1 MEYQEIIISNVHT
14 RGFAFGV
21 CKYTG
26 EQVFIPPFVAL
37 LQKLEVGISV
47 IGLLVVNPKNGDS
60 NTTPW
65 QCISIRE
72 MEDKPEVKVDA
83 VQPSTPDAA
92 VLEFIIESRG
102 GYLTTKDIAED
113 LSIEHR
119 TAGNAAQRLFNDGR
133 IARAEVHSRPDQTR
147 ATIILWAATPNCF
160 LAE

>member
-1 MEYQEIIISNVHT
+1 MEYQEVIISNVHT

-37 LQKLEVGISV
+37 LQKLEVGVSV
-47 IGLLVVNPKNGDS
+47 IGLLVVNPKNGDN

-72 MEDKPEVKVDA
+72 MEDKPEVDA
-83 VQPSTPDAA
+83 AQQSTPDAA
-92 VLEFIIESRG
+92 VLEFIRDSRG

-113 LSIEHR
+113 LGIEHR
-119 TAGNAAQRLFNDGR
+119 TAGNAAQRLFNDGK
-133 IARAEVHSRPDQTR
+133 IARAEVHGRPNQTR
-147 ATIILWAATPNCF
+147 ATIILWAATPRCF
-160 LAE
+160 VTE

>member
-1 MEYQEIIISNVHT
+1 MEYQEVIISNVHT

-37 LQKLEVGISV
+37 LQKLEVGVSV
-47 IGLLVVNPKNGDS
+47 IGLLVVNPKNGDN

-65 QCISIRE
+65 QCISIKE
-72 MEDKPEVKVDA
+72 MEDKPEVDA
-83 VQPSTPDAA
+83 AQQSTPDGAI
-92 VLEFIIESRG
+92 LEFIIDSRG

-113 LSIEHR
+113 LGIEHR

-133 IARAEVHSRPDQTR
+133 IARAEVHGRPDQTR
-147 ATIILWAATPNCF
+147 ATIILWAATPRCF
-160 LAE
+160 VTE

>member
-1 MEYQEIIISNVHT
+1 MEYQEVIISNVHT

-37 LQKLEVGISV
+37 LQKLEVGVSV
-47 IGLLVVNPKNGDS
+47 IGLLVVNPKNGDN

-72 MEDKPEVKVDA
+72 MADKPEVDA
-83 VQPSTPDAA
+83 AQQSTPDAA
-92 VLEFIIESRG
+92 VLEFIRDSRG

-113 LSIEHR
+113 LGIEHR
-119 TAGNAAQRLFNDGR
+119 TAGNAAQRLFNDGK
-133 IARAEVHSRPDQTR
+133 IARGEVHGRPNQTR
-147 ATIILWAATPNCF
+147 ATIILWAATPRCF
-160 LAE
+160 VTE

>member
-1 MEYQEIIISNVHT
+1 MEYQEVIISNVHT

-37 LQKLEVGISV
+37 LQKLEVGVSV
-47 IGLLVVNPKNGDS
+47 IGLLVVNPKNGDN

-72 MEDKPEVKVDA
+72 MADKPEVDA
-83 VQPSTPDAA
+83 AQQSTPDAA
-92 VLEFIIESRG
+92 ILEFIRDSRG

-113 LSIEHR
+113 LGIEHR
-119 TAGNAAQRLFNDGR
+119 TAGNAAQRLFNDGK
-133 IARAEVHSRPDQTR
+133 IARAEVHGRPNQTR
-147 ATIILWAATPNCF
+147 ATIILWAATPRCF
-160 LAE
+160 VTE

>member
-1 MEYQEIIISNVHT
+1 MEYQEVIISNVHT

-37 LQKLEVGISV
+37 LQKLEVGVSV
-47 IGLLVVNPKNGDS
+47 IGLLVVNPKNGDN

-72 MEDKPEVKVDA
+72 MADKPEVDA
-83 VQPSTPDAA
+83 AQQSTPDAA
-92 VLEFIIESRG
+92 ILEFIRDSRG

-113 LSIEHR
+113 LGIEHR

-133 IARAEVHSRPDQTR
+133 IARAEVHGRPDQTR
-147 ATIILWAATPNCF
+147 ATIILWAATPKCF
-160 LAE
+160 LTE

>member
-1 MEYQEIIISNVHT
+1 MEYQEVIISNVHT

-37 LQKLEVGISV
+37 LQKLEVGVSV
-47 IGLLVVNPKNGDS
+47 IGLLVVNPKNGDN

-72 MEDKPEVKVDA
+72 MADKPEVDA
-83 VQPSTPDAA
+83 AQQSTPDAA
-92 VLEFIIESRG
+92 VLEFIRDSRG

-113 LSIEHR
+113 LGIEHR
-119 TAGNAAQRLFNDGR
+119 TAGNAAQRLFNDGK
-133 IARAEVHSRPDQTR
+133 IARAEVHGRPDQTR
-147 ATIILWAATPNCF
+147 ATIILWAATPRCF
-160 LAE
+160 VTE

>member
-1 MEYQEIIISNVHT
+1 MEYQEVIISNVHT

-37 LQKLEVGISV
+37 LQKLEVGVSV
-47 IGLLVVNPKNGDS
+47 IGLLVVNPKNGDN

-72 MEDKPEVKVDA
+72 MADKPEVDA
-83 VQPSTPDAA
+83 AQQSTPDAA
-92 VLEFIIESRG
+92 VLEFIRDSRG

-113 LSIEHR
+113 LGIEHR
-119 TAGNAAQRLFNDGR
+119 TAGNAAQRLFNDGK
-133 IARAEVHSRPDQTR
+133 IARAEVHGRPNQTR
-147 ATIILWAATPNCF
+147 ATIILWAATPRCF
-160 LAE
+160 VTE

>member
-1 MEYQEIIISNVHT
+1 MEYQEVIISNVHT

-37 LQKLEVGISV
+37 LQKLEVGVSV
-47 IGLLVVNPKNGDS
+47 IGLLVVNPKNGDN

-72 MEDKPEVKVDA
+72 MADKPEVDA
-83 VQPSTPDAA
+83 AQQSTPDAA
-92 VLEFIIESRG
+92 ILEFIRDYRG

-113 LSIEHR
+113 LGIEHR
-119 TAGNAAQRLFNDGR
+119 TAGNAAQRLFNDGK
-133 IARAEVHSRPDQTR
+133 IARAEVHGRPDQTR
-147 ATIILWAATPNCF
+147 ATIILWAATPRCF
-160 LAE
+160 VTE